1 MSLPPGLALCI
12 SKRSVVAPCNEAD
25 FGLTTA
31 TFDKSG
37 SIEATFQV
45 ASARTQ
51 AERAR
56 THAQPVFVPSDRTH
70 AYYRIS

>member
-12 SKRSVVAPCNEAD
+12 SKRSVVAPSIEVC

-37 SIEATFQV
+37 SIAATFQV

-51 AERAR
+51 PARAR
-56 THAQPVFVPSDRTH
+56 ARDQSVFVPSDSTH